1 MNRILMD
8 SGPMIALFDS
18 SDQYHSTAKDFV
30 ESSTSELLTSLA
42 SVTETMYMLDFNK
55 NAQLDF
61 LEWLLRGAVQ
71 IVDIGID
78 DLDRIKVLLKK
89 YQDLPMDFAD
99 ACLVYI
105 GEKFNISEVATIDRD
120 FSIYRL
126 HDRNPFRMK
135 ANIERTMTQVSR
147 CVTKA

>member
-1 MNRILMD
+1 MTRILID
-8 SGPMIALFDS
+8 SGPLIALFDK
-18 SDQYHSTAKDFV
+18 SDAYHLITKEFI
-30 ESSTSELLTSLA
+30 ETNTSELLTSLA

-71 IVDIGID
+71 IISIEID

-105 GEKFNISEVATIDRD
+105 GEKFNISDIATIDRD

-126 HDRNPFRMK
+126 HDRNPF
-135 ANIERTMTQVSR
+135 TMRLQ
-147 CVTKA
+147 